1 MITTFATGEGE
12 EPSQNIMYPKQNND
26 VQHLVSNDRR
36 CHLSGK
42 EKKRQP
48 REDVRHSTK
57 NNLSSSI
64 NRVIRAK

>member
-1 MITTFATGEGE
+1 MITTEEGE

-36 CHLSGK
+36 CHLAGK